1 MMRSLMLGGYT
12 TRLSGKQTTDANA
25 VKRVS
30 AVGRLA
36 PSCDGRRG
44 SSCLPVAKLREELF
58 VVLPDLGDGGHDRLC
73 AVQGGR
79 G

>member
-1 MMRSLMLGGYT
+1 MLGGYT

-44 SSCLPVAKLREELF
+44 SSCHPVAKLREELF
-58 VVLPDLGDGGHDRLC
+58 VVLPDLGDGGHDRLW